1 MTIDRVDR
9 VSQSL
14 NDRCSSIARTWAQTT
29 RSNSA
34 SSAGAGDDFSHTVI
48 TTSGPIAITSDGIG
62 TKVEIAER
70 MARYDTLGF
79 DLVAMVVDDLIAG
92 GARPLALSN
101 ILDVDRFDE
110 VIVDKL
116 MEGLAAAARRADIVV
131 SGGEIAQLSQR
142 VTGYGDGM
150 HVNWCATAI
159 GVPFARKEDVNRPPR
174 PGDCIV
180 ALASDGFRSN
190 GFTLARSLLEGAF
203 GHAWHNKFIDPD
215 TTWGDCL
222 LTPSRIYSPAMTAAM
237 DAGIPIL
244 ASSHV
249 TGGGIPGNLPR
260 ILNGVALCAKLDALW
275 PPHPA
280 MRQLAKMADS
290 TPEEIYGQWN
300 MGTGLF
306 CVVPPHAAE
315 TLVAVLA
322 TSGIRARV
330 AGTFIDG
337 TGIRI
342 DARSWGMGEILFE
355 GEG

>member
-1 MTIDRVDR
+1 MTLDH

-29 RSNSA
+29 RPSAA
-34 SSAGAGDDFSHTVI
+34 SSTVARDDFSHTII
-48 TTSGPIAITSDGIG
+48 TPSGPIAITSDGIG

-116 MEGLAAAARRADIVV
+116 MKGLAAAARLAGVVV
-131 SGGEIAQLSQR
+131 SGGEIAQLSR
-142 VTGYGDGM
+142 RITGYGDGM
-150 HVNWCATAI
+150 HVNWCATAL
-159 GVPFARKEDVNRPPR
+159 GVPFERRADANRPVS

-190 GFTLARSLLEGAF
+190 GFTLARSLLEAAF
-203 GHAWHNKFIDPD
+203 GHAWHSKSIDPE

-222 LTPSRIYSPAMTAAM
+222 LTPSRIYSPAMTAAI

-260 ILNGVALCAKLDALW
+260 ILNGANLCAKLDTLW

-280 MRQLAKMADS
+280 MCQLAKMADLA
-290 TPEEIYGQWN
+290 PEEIYGQWN
-300 MGTGLF
+300 MGTGFF
-306 CVVPPHAAE
+306 CVVPHHAAE
-315 TLVAVLA
+315 ALIAILA
-322 TSGIRARV
+322 ASGIRARI

-337 TGIRI
+337 AGIRI
-342 DARSWGMGEILFE
+342 DARLWGMGEISFE